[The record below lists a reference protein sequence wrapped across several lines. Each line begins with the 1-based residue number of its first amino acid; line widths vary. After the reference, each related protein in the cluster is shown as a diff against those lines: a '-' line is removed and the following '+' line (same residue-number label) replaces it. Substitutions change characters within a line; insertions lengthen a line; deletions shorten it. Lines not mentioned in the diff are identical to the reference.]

1 MQSPVKTVA
10 STSPDGRRE
19 RSVST
24 RRRIL
29 DAARGLT
36 LSGHFDP
43 TAKAIADQAG
53 ITTRTL
59 FRHFPDM
66 ETLHR
71 EIVLDAQSYAQT
83 VMDEPFPCE
92 LQENLQE
99 DLHATDQGPVLL
111 QTVIERRVRIY
122 EYLLPVH
129 VSSVY
134 QRYRSSTTEQA
145 IRRNI
150 RRRRRRL
157 KEILPRRMT
166 SDTLLFESLD
176 GILSIEFWISLRQD
190 QKLSVARAKQ
200 VLRYAVARMTAELH
214 C

>member
-1 MQSPVKTVA
+1 MQSPVETVA
-10 STSPDGRRE
+10 STSTDGRRE

-29 DAARGLT
+29 NATRGLT
-36 LSGHFDP
+36 LSGKFDP

-71 EIVLDAQSYAQT
+71 EIILDAQSYAQT
-83 VMDEPFPCE
+83 VMDEPFPSVG
-92 LQENLQE
+92 QEDRLE
-99 DLHATDQGPVLL
+99 DLHATDQGAVAL
-111 QTVIERRVRIY
+111 QMVIERRVRIY
-122 EYLLPVH
+122 EYLLPLH
-129 VSSVY
+129 ASAIS
-134 QRYRSSTTEQA
+134 QRYRSSATERA

-150 RRRRRRL
+150 RRRRKRL
-157 KEILPRRMT
+157 KEILPRAMA

-190 QKLSVARAKQ
+190 QQLSVARATQ
-200 VLRYAVARMTAELH
+200 VLRYAVARMTGEDL